1 MARALAVGA
10 EIDEGANRAVLAD
23 HFCNKSFVQAVLDR
37 DNITVIGKMGF
48 NHFNGSGCI
57 LSLHAEK
64 NALKTTRKFAWYC
77 GVDWGCERVD
87 RTLNQ

>member
-1 MARALAVGA
+1 MAWALAVGA
-10 EIDEGANRAVLAD
+10 EIDQGANRAVLAD

-48 NHFNGSGCI
+48 DHFDDSGCI
-57 LSLHAEK
+57 LSLHVEK

-77 GVDWGCERVD
+77 GVDWGCGCVD
-87 RTLNQ
+87 RTFNQ